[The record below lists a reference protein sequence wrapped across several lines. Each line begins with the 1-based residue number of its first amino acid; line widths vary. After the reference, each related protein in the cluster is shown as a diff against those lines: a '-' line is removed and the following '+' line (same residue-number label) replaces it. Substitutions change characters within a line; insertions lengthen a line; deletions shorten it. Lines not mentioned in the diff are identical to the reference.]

1 MNWFNYN
8 DVRFTRIKWSVFSL
22 FIWFVWHFL
31 DELLVLLYRRFF
43 HHLQAKMGISICY
56 KLTVCDCMLWL
67 YAAPFYVFFVSLS
80 VFQRAKCSTFYEM
93 FRCVVSF
100 SSLFRVVI
108 RRLVVWWIYRKTKF
122 VWWMIEIEHTLKRK
136 LNEFAGKSML

>member
-8 DVRFTRIKWSVFSL
+8 DVRFTRIKWSVFFFFSFGSSDIFLISYSFYYIVDFSIIFKQKWVFQYVTSL
-22 FIWFVWHFL
+22 PFV
-31 DELLVLLYRRFF
+31 
-43 HHLQAKMGISICY
+43 
-56 KLTVCDCMLWL
+56 TVCSGCMQRLSM
-67 YAAPFYVFFVSLS
+67 YFSCLS

>member
-1 MNWFNYN
+1 MQRLSMY
-8 DVRFTRIKWSVFSL
+8 FS
-22 FIWFVWHFL
+22 
-31 DELLVLLYRRFF
+31 
-43 HHLQAKMGISICY
+43 C
-56 KLTVCDCMLWL
+56 
-67 YAAPFYVFFVSLS
+67 LS

-122 VWWMIEIEHTLKRK
+122 VWWMIEIEHTLETNNKWICWEIYAVDRSCWSVYTVK
-136 LNEFAGKSML
+136 SRIFFPSEQIEFPFFLSLSFLNTHFDWLETKTYGLIWNLFFLCRSLVLFFSLLY